1 MTENQFMPWLE
12 YAKYDYESARYL
24 QSMRPVPLEVI
35 CYLCE
40 QSTEKLLKGFLL
52 ANDQEAPKIHDLRE
66 LCKRCMVIDESFQ
79 ELADAC
85 IVLTPYGVHVRY
97 PNEIDV
103 IESDMEQAIKM
114 AGMAM
119 DFVKPILEERYEQQH
134 NNDVIKQ

>member
-1 MTENQFMPWLE
+1 MTENRFMPWLE
-12 YAKYDYESARYL
+12 LAKNDYASAQYL
-24 QSMRPVPLEVI
+24 QTMRPVPLEVI

-52 ANDQEAPKIHDLRE
+52 ANEVED
-66 LCKRCMVIDESFQ
+66 S
-79 ELADAC
+79 C

-114 AGMAM
+114 AGKAM
-119 DFVKPILEERYEQQH
+119 DFVKPILEQLNEQQH
-134 NNDVIKQ
+134 NNDFTQQM